1 MSLDDAL
8 DMWARWC
15 VQGQIVS
22 INSSGQTALLM
33 EILRTGITGPGHNGG
48 GKAPI
53 LDGVE
58 PKIEAALMSLAAS
71 GAVGHRRA
79 NVLRTEYLVPV
90 REHGR
95 AQEVRAIQLG
105 MTRSMYKTDL
115 MKARKAIRLA
125 LEGSPARLPSTP
137 RQS

>member
-1 MSLDDAL
+1 MLLDDAL

-71 GAVGHRRA
+71 GSVGHRRA
-79 NVLRTEYLVPV
+79 EVLRTEYLVPV
-90 REHGR
+90 RDHGR

-105 MTRSMYKTDL
+105 MSLSMYKKDL
-115 MKARKAIRLA
+115 MNARKAIRLA

>member
-22 INSSGQTALLM
+22 INSSGQTAMLM

-48 GKAPI
+48 GRAPI

-71 GAVGHRRA
+71 GPVGHRRA
-79 NVLRTEYLVPV
+79 KVLRTEYMVPV
-90 REHGR
+90 CEHGR

-105 MTRSMYKTDL
+105 MSLSMYKKDL
-115 MKARKAIRLA
+115 MNARKVIRLA